1 MIENNSLCAIYLF
14 IKRIFDYEPEI
25 FYQIKGYLFYQFKS
39 NQELRRV
46 VSIIF
51 WHKRKNYKH
60 MIKLNRI
67 RMEYKFKYGPM
78 TLWNTSQI
86 TDMSHLFQDMKLKN
100 VKENC
105 IKNWDI
111 SKVENMEEM
120 FQNCTLSK
128 DLSYWDLSKVKNT
141 TRMFDKCII
150 VKN

>member
-14 IKRIFDYEPEI
+14 LKRIFDYEPEI

-39 NQELRRV
+39 NKELRRV
-46 VSIIF
+46 VRIIF
-51 WHKRKNYKH
+51 WNQRKNYNH
-60 MIKLNRI
+60 MIKLNRLKI
-67 RMEYKFKYGPM
+67 EYMYKYGPM

-86 TDMSHLFQDMKLKN
+86 TDMSHLFQNMKLKN
-100 VKENC
+100 IKENC

-128 DLSYWDLSKVKNT
+128 ELSWWDLSKVKNT

-150 VKN
+150 LK